1 MTKKV
6 DETLKKDGIEKKT
19 SLKISRKNTS
29 KVTKKVILETPIL
42 EKVCEKKV
50 NRSISRKKPK
60 SKAIG
65 SLSDVQKNS
74 LTSQEKQENK
84 ISTEKNIIDVSKVE
98 IMDKLG
104 AKASTVSNCI
114 NIENS
119 KIKEIKL
126 PKANTKKTNTTLTPN
141 TPIQNS
147 KKNSYILENKQ
158 ILVKPKRTL
167 KLNLGNTISP
177 VEEEKINSILE
188 FNDISNVAESPKQKK
203 DISINQNSSFFSE
216 PSVFKRFDIAFS
228 HIDEEINE
236 ESTIKNDEASD
247 LINDENNDEN
257 SDLINDE
264 NSDSD
269 KAEQDDLVNAL
280 LDELIEE
287 QLISEEAEDTI
298 EENEFDFVSKE
309 VPDEFKEAVEKS
321 LELSVKKQKFIEAA
335 SNDYDFLSTET
346 PDIYKHSLDLD
357 NNNNTSEESDNSNI
371 TVVPEISNIETEN
384 LNENLLETN
393 FLENKEAAGNFITD
407 KVLEI
412 PQGNASNTAVEEFFD
427 SSIPSIA
434 KEPESDSS
442 YFKQIKKSLFS
453 NIPKVFKKFSYEEA
467 SLLNSEKEAYNE
479 DSPIIDF
486 SKTASTVKDIKPVI
500 ENLDNN
506 ENSLNT
512 ADISVSQNT
521 IKLPN
526 ANENILEAQDTNTET
541 VQENFSNILTPLS
554 SNDVSL
560 DDSLVD
566 RINEFEN
573 LSDKEI
579 DEELN
584 EVLGIEEKED
594 EEHFSIE
601 EYFGITT
608 KKSENDNDNED
619 DSHEELANDSEE
631 DDTTSFA
638 EQLKEQN
645 SYQKQVNSF
654 SELIESITQTTSP
667 LSNEPESTDNINDI
681 DNDDINVENELTTSD
696 INLNDI
702 SIDDL
707 SIDDIS
713 LEDLEALEQTSQT
726 DESSILPVQEEPS
739 DTEAPVEDLLLKAF
753 DNPEI
758 DEKMKND
765 LLSEILLEEENL
777 SDPIEIADLKD
788 TSDNTETDATS
799 DFFKV
804 IDSLSKTISELEKTP
819 DLLEKS
825 QEEKTLTEEVAALP
839 ENTSDKAINILI
851 NKDDIFSIAILNE
864 TYEIVTDFDGI
875 SVISENIHISTPKN
889 NFYVTIGDKYIE
901 IHKQTDS
908 FIVNTNFE
916 DIEFANAINNVTFAK
931 KKNKIELNIKASF
944 KISSINKKI
953 ELSML
958 NTSIANLTN
967 SQKDSEDNSSICD
980 NKTLVINE
988 ETQKVYL
995 PYTIEEVM
1003 QKLNNSSSY
1012 QSLEDVIEQEYILP
1026 LSTFKMP
1033 IISRFKEAYRFMR
1046 TKEKSSVYA
1055 ALDLAIEL
1063 MFNSNLNPAVI
1074 RASKDLKELN
1084 IYLDCLYENEL
1095 EKFDCFKVIY
1105 KVLPKIQ

>member
-357 NNNNTSEESDNSNI
+357 NNNTSEESDNSNI

-407 KVLEI
+407 KTLEI
-412 PQGNASNTAVEEFFD
+412 PQENASNTAVEEFFD

-541 VQENFSNILTPLS
+541 VQENFPNILTPLS

-584 EVLGIEEKED
+584 EVLGIEKKED

-654 SELIESITQTTSP
+654 SELIENITQTTSP
-667 LSNEPESTDNINDI
+667 LSNELESTDNINDI

-777 SDPIEIADLKD
+777 SDAIEIADLKD
-788 TSDNTETDATS
+788 TSDNSETDATS

-825 QEEKTLTEEVAALP
+825 QEEKALTEEVAPIP

>member
-6 DETLKKDGIEKKT
+6 NETLKKDGIEKKT

-42 EKVCEKKV
+42 EQVCEKKV
-50 NRSISRKKPK
+50 NRTISRKKPEP
-60 SKAIG
+60 KAIG
-65 SLSDVQKNS
+65 SLSNVQKNN

-84 ISTEKNIIDVSKVE
+84 VSTEKNIIDVSKVE

-104 AKASTVSNCI
+104 AKASTVSNCT
-114 NIENS
+114 NTGTS
-119 KIKEIKL
+119 KVKEIKL

-177 VEEEKINSILE
+177 AEEEKINSILE
-188 FNDISNVAESPKQKK
+188 FNYISNSEVSPKQKK
-203 DISINQNSSFFSE
+203 DVSINQNSSFFSE

-228 HIDEEINE
+228 HIDEENNKE
-236 ESTIKNDEASD
+236 DMIKNNETSD
-247 LINDENNDEN
+247 LIHDENNDEN
-257 SDLINDE
+257 SD
-264 NSDSD
+264 SDN
-269 KAEQDDLVNAL
+269 AEQDDLVNAL
-280 LDELIEE
+280 LDEFIEE
-287 QLISEEAEDTI
+287 QLVSEEAENTAENTI

-309 VPDEFKEAVEKS
+309 VPEEFKEAVEKS
-321 LELSVKKQKFIEAA
+321 MELSAKKQKFIEAA

-346 PDIYKHSLDLD
+346 PDIYKPSLDLD
-357 NNNNTSEESDNSNI
+357 NNDNTYEESNNSNSS
-371 TVVPEISNIETEN
+371 VVPEISNIETET

-407 KVLEI
+407 KTLEI
-412 PQGNASNTAVEEFFD
+412 PQENASNSAVEKFFD
-427 SSIPSIA
+427 SSIPSMA

-479 DSPIIDF
+479 ESPIIDL
-486 SKTASTVKDIKPVI
+486 SQTASTVKDIKPVI

-512 ADISVSQNT
+512 TDISVSQNT

-526 ANENILEAQDTNTET
+526 VNENILDSQDTTTET
-541 VQENFSNILTPLS
+541 VQDNFPNILTPLS

-566 RINEFEN
+566 RIDEFEN

-619 DSHEELANDSEE
+619 DSHEELAIDSEE
-631 DDTTSFA
+631 DDTTSVA
-638 EQLKEQN
+638 EQLKEQD

-654 SELIESITQTTSP
+654 SELIENITQTTSP
-667 LSNEPESTDNINDI
+667 LSNEPESTDNIND
-681 DNDDINVENELTTSD
+681 NDDNNVENELTTSD

-726 DESSILPVQEEPS
+726 DESSMLPVQEETS

-777 SDPIEIADLKD
+777 SDAIEIADLKD

-819 DLLEKS
+819 DLLGKS
-825 QEEKTLTEEVAALP
+825 QEEKTLTTEEVAPVP

>member
-50 NRSISRKKPK
+50 NRTISRKKPEQ
-60 SKAIG
+60 KAIG

-104 AKASTVSNCI
+104 AKASTVSNCT

-188 FNDISNVAESPKQKK
+188 FNNISNVAESPKQKK

-247 LINDENNDEN
+247 LINDENSN
-257 SDLINDE
+257 LINDE

-357 NNNNTSEESDNSNI
+357 NNNTSEESDNSNI

-407 KVLEI
+407 KTLEI
-412 PQGNASNTAVEEFFD
+412 PQENASNTAVEEFFD

-541 VQENFSNILTPLS
+541 VQENFPNILTPLS

-654 SELIESITQTTSP
+654 SELIENITQTTSP
-667 LSNEPESTDNINDI
+667 LSNKPESTDNINDI

-777 SDPIEIADLKD
+777 SDAIEIADLKD

-825 QEEKTLTEEVAALP
+825 QEEKALTEEVAPIP

>member
-6 DETLKKDGIEKKT
+6 NETLKKDGIEKKT

-42 EKVCEKKV
+42 EQVCEKKV
-50 NRSISRKKPK
+50 NRTISRKKPEP
-60 SKAIG
+60 KAIG
-65 SLSDVQKNS
+65 SLSNVQKNN

-84 ISTEKNIIDVSKVE
+84 VSTEKNIIDVSKVE

-104 AKASTVSNCI
+104 AKASTVSNCT
-114 NIENS
+114 NTGTS
-119 KIKEIKL
+119 KVKEIKL

-177 VEEEKINSILE
+177 AEEEKINSILE
-188 FNDISNVAESPKQKK
+188 FNDISNSEVSPKQKK
-203 DISINQNSSFFSE
+203 DVSINQNSSFFSE

-228 HIDEEINE
+228 HIDEESNE
-236 ESTIKNDEASD
+236 EDTIKNDETSD
-247 LINDENNDEN
+247 LIHDENNDEN
-257 SDLINDE
+257 SD
-264 NSDSD
+264 SDN
-269 KAEQDDLVNAL
+269 AEQDDLVNAL
-280 LDELIEE
+280 LDEFIEE
-287 QLISEEAEDTI
+287 QLVSEEAENTI

-309 VPDEFKEAVEKS
+309 VPEEFKEAVEKS
-321 LELSVKKQKFIEAA
+321 MELSVKKQKFIEAA

-357 NNNNTSEESDNSNI
+357 NNNTSEESDNSNI

-407 KVLEI
+407 KTLEI
-412 PQGNASNTAVEEFFD
+412 PQENASNTAVEEFFD

-541 VQENFSNILTPLS
+541 VQENFPNILTPLS

-584 EVLGIEEKED
+584 EVLGIEKKED

-654 SELIESITQTTSP
+654 SELIENITQTTSP
-667 LSNEPESTDNINDI
+667 LSNELESTDNINDI

-777 SDPIEIADLKD
+777 SDAIEIADLKD
-788 TSDNTETDATS
+788 TSDNSETDATS

-825 QEEKTLTEEVAALP
+825 QEEKALTEEVAPIP

>member
-357 NNNNTSEESDNSNI
+357 NNNTSEESDNSNI

-407 KVLEI
+407 KTLEI
-412 PQGNASNTAVEEFFD
+412 PQENASNTAVEEFFD

-434 KEPESDSS
+434 KEPESDFS

-541 VQENFSNILTPLS
+541 VQENFPNILTPLS

-654 SELIESITQTTSP
+654 SELIENITQTTSP

-777 SDPIEIADLKD
+777 SDAIEIADLKD
-788 TSDNTETDATS
+788 TSDNSETDATS

-825 QEEKTLTEEVAALP
+825 QEEKALTEEVAPIP

>member
-357 NNNNTSEESDNSNI
+357 NNNTSEESDNSNI

-407 KVLEI
+407 KTLEI
-412 PQGNASNTAVEEFFD
+412 PQENASNTAVEEFFD

-541 VQENFSNILTPLS
+541 VQENFPNILTPLS

-584 EVLGIEEKED
+584 EVLGIEKKED
-594 EEHFSIE
+594 EDHFSIE

-654 SELIESITQTTSP
+654 SELIENITQTTSP

-777 SDPIEIADLKD
+777 SDAIEIADLKD
-788 TSDNTETDATS
+788 TSDNSETDATS

-825 QEEKTLTEEVAALP
+825 QEEKALTEEVAPIP

>member
-6 DETLKKDGIEKKT
+6 NETLKKDGIEKKT

-42 EKVCEKKV
+42 EQVCEKKV
-50 NRSISRKKPK
+50 NRTISRKKPEP
-60 SKAIG
+60 KAIG
-65 SLSDVQKNS
+65 SLSNVQKNN

-84 ISTEKNIIDVSKVE
+84 VSTEKNIIDVSKVE

-104 AKASTVSNCI
+104 AKASTVSNCT
-114 NIENS
+114 NTGTS
-119 KIKEIKL
+119 KVKEIKL

-177 VEEEKINSILE
+177 AEEEKINSILE
-188 FNDISNVAESPKQKK
+188 FNDISNAEVSPKQKK
-203 DISINQNSSFFSE
+203 DVSINQNSSFFSE

-228 HIDEEINE
+228 HIDEESNE
-236 ESTIKNDEASD
+236 EDTIKNDETSD
-247 LINDENNDEN
+247 LIHDENNDEN
-257 SDLINDE
+257 SD
-264 NSDSD
+264 SDN
-269 KAEQDDLVNAL
+269 AEQDDLVNAL
-280 LDELIEE
+280 LDEFIEE
-287 QLISEEAEDTI
+287 QLVSEEAENTI

-309 VPDEFKEAVEKS
+309 VPEEFKEAVEKS
-321 LELSVKKQKFIEAA
+321 MELSAKKQKFIEAA

-346 PDIYKHSLDLD
+346 PDIYKPSLDLD
-357 NNNNTSEESDNSNI
+357 NNDNTYEESNNSNSS
-371 TVVPEISNIETEN
+371 VVPEISNIETEN

-407 KVLEI
+407 KTLEI
-412 PQGNASNTAVEEFFD
+412 PQENASNSAVEKFFD
-427 SSIPSIA
+427 SSIPSMA

-479 DSPIIDF
+479 DSPIIDL
-486 SKTASTVKDIKPVI
+486 SQTASTVKDIKPVI

-526 ANENILEAQDTNTET
+526 VNENILESQDTAET
-541 VQENFSNILTPLS
+541 VQDNFPNILTPLS

-619 DSHEELANDSEE
+619 DSHEELAIDSEE
-631 DDTTSFA
+631 DDTTSVA
-638 EQLKEQN
+638 EQLKEQD

-654 SELIESITQTTSP
+654 SELIENITQTTSP
-667 LSNEPESTDNINDI
+667 LSNEPESTDNIND
-681 DNDDINVENELTTSD
+681 NDDNNVENELTTSD

-726 DESSILPVQEEPS
+726 DESSMLPVQEETS

-777 SDPIEIADLKD
+777 SDAIEIADLKD

-819 DLLEKS
+819 DLLGKS
-825 QEEKTLTEEVAALP
+825 QEEKTLTTEEVAPVP

>member
-6 DETLKKDGIEKKT
+6 NETLKKDGIEKKT

-42 EKVCEKKV
+42 EQVCEKKV
-50 NRSISRKKPK
+50 NRTISRKKPEP
-60 SKAIG
+60 KAIG
-65 SLSDVQKNS
+65 SLSNVQKNN

-84 ISTEKNIIDVSKVE
+84 VSTEKNIIDVSKVE

-104 AKASTVSNCI
+104 AKASTVSNCT
-114 NIENS
+114 NTGTS
-119 KIKEIKL
+119 KVKEIKL

-177 VEEEKINSILE
+177 AEEEKINSILE
-188 FNDISNVAESPKQKK
+188 FNDISNSEVSPKQKK
-203 DISINQNSSFFSE
+203 DVSINQNSSFFSE

-228 HIDEEINE
+228 HIDEESNE
-236 ESTIKNDEASD
+236 EDTIKNDETSD
-247 LINDENNDEN
+247 LIHDENNDEN
-257 SDLINDE
+257 SD
-264 NSDSD
+264 SDN
-269 KAEQDDLVNAL
+269 AEQDDLVNAL
-280 LDELIEE
+280 LDEFIEE
-287 QLISEEAEDTI
+287 QLVSEEAENTI

-309 VPDEFKEAVEKS
+309 VPEEFKEAVEKS
-321 LELSVKKQKFIEAA
+321 MELSVKKQKFIEAA

-357 NNNNTSEESDNSNI
+357 NNNTSEESDNSNI

-407 KVLEI
+407 KTLEI
-412 PQGNASNTAVEEFFD
+412 PQENASNTAVEEFFD

-486 SKTASTVKDIKPVI
+486 SKTASTVIDIKPVI

-541 VQENFSNILTPLS
+541 VQENFPNILTPLS

-584 EVLGIEEKED
+584 EVLGIEKKED

-654 SELIESITQTTSP
+654 SELIENITQTTSP
-667 LSNEPESTDNINDI
+667 LSNELESTDNINDI

-777 SDPIEIADLKD
+777 SDAIEIADLKD
-788 TSDNTETDATS
+788 TSDNSETDATS

-825 QEEKTLTEEVAALP
+825 QEEKALTEEVAPIP

>member
-6 DETLKKDGIEKKT
+6 NETLKKDGIEKKT

-42 EKVCEKKV
+42 EQVCEKKV
-50 NRSISRKKPK
+50 NRTISRKKPEP
-60 SKAIG
+60 KAIG
-65 SLSDVQKNS
+65 SLSNVQKNN

-84 ISTEKNIIDVSKVE
+84 VSTEKNIIDVSKVE

-104 AKASTVSNCI
+104 AKASTVSNCT
-114 NIENS
+114 NTGTS
-119 KIKEIKL
+119 KVKEIKL

-177 VEEEKINSILE
+177 AEEEKINSILE
-188 FNDISNVAESPKQKK
+188 FNDISNSEVSPKQKK
-203 DISINQNSSFFSE
+203 DVSINQNSSFFSE

-228 HIDEEINE
+228 HIDEENNE
-236 ESTIKNDEASD
+236 EDMIKNNETSD
-247 LINDENNDEN
+247 LIHDENNDEN
-257 SDLINDE
+257 SD
-264 NSDSD
+264 SDN
-269 KAEQDDLVNAL
+269 AEQDDLVNAL
-280 LDELIEE
+280 LDEFIEE
-287 QLISEEAEDTI
+287 QLVSEEAENTAENTI

-309 VPDEFKEAVEKS
+309 VPEEFKEAVEKS
-321 LELSVKKQKFIEAA
+321 MELSAKKQKFIEAA

-346 PDIYKHSLDLD
+346 PDIYKPSLDLD
-357 NNNNTSEESDNSNI
+357 NNDNTYEESNNSNSS
-371 TVVPEISNIETEN
+371 VVPEISNIETEN

-407 KVLEI
+407 KTLEI
-412 PQGNASNTAVEEFFD
+412 PQENASNSAVEKFFD
-427 SSIPSIA
+427 SSIPSMA

-479 DSPIIDF
+479 DSPIIDL
-486 SKTASTVKDIKPVI
+486 SQTASTVKDIKPVI

-526 ANENILEAQDTNTET
+526 VNENILESQDTAET
-541 VQENFSNILTPLS
+541 VQDNFPNILTPLS

-619 DSHEELANDSEE
+619 DSHEELAIDSEE
-631 DDTTSFA
+631 DDTTSVA
-638 EQLKEQN
+638 EQLKEQD

-654 SELIESITQTTSP
+654 SELIENITQTTSP
-667 LSNEPESTDNINDI
+667 LSNEPESTDNIND
-681 DNDDINVENELTTSD
+681 NDDNNVENELTTSD

-726 DESSILPVQEEPS
+726 DESSMLPVQEETS

-777 SDPIEIADLKD
+777 SDAIEIADLKD

-819 DLLEKS
+819 DLLGKS
-825 QEEKTLTEEVAALP
+825 QEEKTLTTEEVAPVP

>member
-247 LINDENNDEN
+247 LINDENSN
-257 SDLINDE
+257 LINDE

-357 NNNNTSEESDNSNI
+357 NNNTSEESDNSNI

-407 KVLEI
+407 KTLEI
-412 PQGNASNTAVEEFFD
+412 PQENASNTAVEEFFD

-541 VQENFSNILTPLS
+541 VQENFPNILTPLS

-654 SELIESITQTTSP
+654 SELIENITQTTSP

-777 SDPIEIADLKD
+777 SDAIEIADLKD

-825 QEEKTLTEEVAALP
+825 QEEKALTEEVAPIP

>member
-357 NNNNTSEESDNSNI
+357 NNNTSEESDNSNI

-407 KVLEI
+407 KTLEI
-412 PQGNASNTAVEEFFD
+412 PQENASNTAVEEFFD

-541 VQENFSNILTPLS
+541 VQENFPNILTPLS

-654 SELIESITQTTSP
+654 SELIENITQTTSP
-667 LSNEPESTDNINDI
+667 LSNELESTDNINDI

-777 SDPIEIADLKD
+777 SDAIEIADLKD
-788 TSDNTETDATS
+788 TSDNSETDATS

-825 QEEKTLTEEVAALP
+825 QEEKALTEEVAPIP

>member
-6 DETLKKDGIEKKT
+6 NETLKKDGIEKKT

-42 EKVCEKKV
+42 EQVCEKKV
-50 NRSISRKKPK
+50 NRSISRKKPE

-65 SLSDVQKNS
+65 SLSDVHKNN

-104 AKASTVSNCI
+104 AKASTVSNCT
-114 NIENS
+114 NTKTS

-177 VEEEKINSILE
+177 AEEEKMNSIIE
-188 FNDISNVAESPKQKK
+188 FNDISNVEVSTKQKK
-203 DISINQNSSFFSE
+203 DVSINQNSSFFSE

-228 HIDEEINE
+228 HIDEDSNE
-236 ESTIKNDEASD
+236 EGTI
-247 LINDENNDEN
+247 INDETSN
-257 SDLINDE
+257 LIHDE
-264 NSDSD
+264 NSDSNN
-269 KAEQDDLVNAL
+269 AEQDDLVNAL

-309 VPDEFKEAVEKS
+309 VPEEFKEAVEKS
-321 LELSVKKQKFIEAA
+321 MELSAKKQKFIEAA

-346 PDIYKHSLDLD
+346 PDIYKPSLDLD
-357 NNNNTSEESDNSNI
+357 NNNNTSEESNNSNSS
-371 TVVPEISNIETEN
+371 VVSEISNIETEN

-407 KVLEI
+407 KALEI
-412 PQGNASNTAVEEFFD
+412 PQENASNSAVEKFFD

-486 SKTASTVKDIKPVI
+486 SKTDSRTKDIKPVI

-526 ANENILEAQDTNTET
+526 VNENILEAQDTTTET
-541 VQENFSNILTPLS
+541 VQDNFPNILTPLS

-619 DSHEELANDSEE
+619 DSHEELVDDSEE

-654 SELIESITQTTSP
+654 SELIENITQTTSP

-681 DNDDINVENELTTSD
+681 DNDDNDDNNVENELTTSD

-726 DESSILPVQEEPS
+726 DESSMFPVQEEPS
-739 DTEAPVEDLLLKAF
+739 DTEDPVEDLLLKAF

-777 SDPIEIADLKD
+777 SDAIEIADLKD

-825 QEEKTLTEEVAALP
+825 QEEKALTEDVAALP

-967 SQKDSEDNSSICD
+967 SQKNSEDNSSICD

>member
-6 DETLKKDGIEKKT
+6 NETLKKDGIEKKT

-42 EKVCEKKV
+42 EQVCEKKV
-50 NRSISRKKPK
+50 NRTISRKKPEP
-60 SKAIG
+60 KAIG
-65 SLSDVQKNS
+65 SLSDVQKNN

-84 ISTEKNIIDVSKVE
+84 VSTEKNIIDVSKVE

-104 AKASTVSNCI
+104 AKASTVSNCT
-114 NIENS
+114 NTGTS
-119 KIKEIKL
+119 KVKEIKL

-177 VEEEKINSILE
+177 AEEEKINSILE
-188 FNDISNVAESPKQKK
+188 FNDISNSEVSPKQKK
-203 DISINQNSSFFSE
+203 DVSINQNSSFFSE

-228 HIDEEINE
+228 HIDEENNE
-236 ESTIKNDEASD
+236 EDTIKNDETSD
-247 LINDENNDEN
+247 SIHDENNAE
-257 SDLINDE
+257 S
-264 NSDSD
+264 SDSD
-269 KAEQDDLVNAL
+269 NAEQDDLVNAL
-280 LDELIEE
+280 LDEFIEE
-287 QLISEEAEDTI
+287 QLVSEEAENTAENTI

-309 VPDEFKEAVEKS
+309 VPEEFKEAVEKS
-321 LELSVKKQKFIEAA
+321 MELSAKKQKFIEAA

-346 PDIYKHSLDLD
+346 PEIYKPSLDLD
-357 NNNNTSEESDNSNI
+357 NNDNTYEESNNSNSS
-371 TVVPEISNIETEN
+371 VVPEISNIETET

-407 KVLEI
+407 KTLEI
-412 PQGNASNTAVEEFFD
+412 PQENASNSAVEKFFD
-427 SSIPSIA
+427 SSIPSMA

-479 DSPIIDF
+479 ESPIIDL
-486 SKTASTVKDIKPVI
+486 SQTASTVKDIKPVI

-526 ANENILEAQDTNTET
+526 VNENILDSQDTTAET
-541 VQENFSNILTPLS
+541 VQDNFPNILTPLS

-619 DSHEELANDSEE
+619 DSHEELAIDSEE
-631 DDTTSFA
+631 DNTTSVA
-638 EQLKEQN
+638 EQLKEQD

-654 SELIESITQTTSP
+654 SELIENITQTTSP
-667 LSNEPESTDNINDI
+667 LSNEPESTDNIND
-681 DNDDINVENELTTSD
+681 NDENNVENELTTSD

-726 DESSILPVQEEPS
+726 DESSMLPVQEETS

-777 SDPIEIADLKD
+777 SDAIEIADLKD

-825 QEEKTLTEEVAALP
+825 QEEKTLTTEEVAPVP

>member
-357 NNNNTSEESDNSNI
+357 NNNTSEESDNSNI

-407 KVLEI
+407 KTLEI
-412 PQGNASNTAVEEFFD
+412 PQENASNTAVEEFFD

-541 VQENFSNILTPLS
+541 VQENFPNILTPLS

-654 SELIESITQTTSP
+654 SELIENITQTTSP

-777 SDPIEIADLKD
+777 SDAIEIADLKD
-788 TSDNTETDATS
+788 TSDNSETDATS

-825 QEEKTLTEEVAALP
+825 QEEKALTEEVAPIP

>member
-228 HIDEEINE
+228 HIDEESNE

-269 KAEQDDLVNAL
+269 KSEQDDLVNAL

-357 NNNNTSEESDNSNI
+357 NNNTSEESDNSNI

-407 KVLEI
+407 KTLEI
-412 PQGNASNTAVEEFFD
+412 PQENASNTAVEEFFD

-541 VQENFSNILTPLS
+541 VQENFPNILTPLS

-584 EVLGIEEKED
+584 EVLGIEKKED
-594 EEHFSIE
+594 EDHFSIE

-654 SELIESITQTTSP
+654 SELIENITQTTSP
-667 LSNEPESTDNINDI
+667 LSNELESTDNINDI

-777 SDPIEIADLKD
+777 SDAIEIADLKD
-788 TSDNTETDATS
+788 TSDNSETDATS

-825 QEEKTLTEEVAALP
+825 QEEKALTEEVAPIP

>member
-50 NRSISRKKPK
+50 NRTISRKKPEQ
-60 SKAIG
+60 KAIG

-104 AKASTVSNCI
+104 AKASTVSNCT

-188 FNDISNVAESPKQKK
+188 FNNISNVAESPKQKK

-228 HIDEEINE
+228 HIDEESNE
-236 ESTIKNDEASD
+236 ENTIKNDEASD
-247 LINDENNDEN
+247 LINDEN
-257 SDLINDE
+257 NDE

-309 VPDEFKEAVEKS
+309 VPDEFKEAVEKD

-412 PQGNASNTAVEEFFD
+412 HQENASNTAVEEFFD

-486 SKTASTVKDIKPVI
+486 SKTTSTVKDIKPVI

-526 ANENILEAQDTNTET
+526 ANKNILEAQDTNTET
-541 VQENFSNILTPLS
+541 VQENFPNILTPLS

-654 SELIESITQTTSP
+654 SELIENITQTTSP

-777 SDPIEIADLKD
+777 SDAIEIADLKD

-825 QEEKTLTEEVAALP
+825 QEEKALTEEVAALP

>member
-357 NNNNTSEESDNSNI
+357 NNNTSEESDNSNI

-407 KVLEI
+407 KTLEI
-412 PQGNASNTAVEEFFD
+412 PQENASNTAVEEFFD

-541 VQENFSNILTPLS
+541 VQENFPNILTPLS

-584 EVLGIEEKED
+584 EVLGIEKKED

-654 SELIESITQTTSP
+654 SELIENITQTTSP
-667 LSNEPESTDNINDI
+667 LSNELESTDNINDI

-777 SDPIEIADLKD
+777 SDAIEIADLKD

-825 QEEKTLTEEVAALP
+825 QEEKALTEEVAPIP